1 MKIEKT
7 AVVFGTILRKL
18 RKERLLSQERLAFE
32 AGLAP
37 NHVSQL
43 ELGQRSPTLKTMLAL
58 SHALKIRL
66 TYLTS
71 LIEEKL

>member
-7 AVVFGTILRKL
+7 TVVFGTILRKL
-18 RKERLLSQERLAFE
+18 RKEQLLSQERLAFE

-43 ELGQRSPTLKTMLAL
+43 ELGQRSPTLKTMLAI
-58 SHALKIRL
+58 SRALKISFTHL
-66 TYLTS
+66 AS